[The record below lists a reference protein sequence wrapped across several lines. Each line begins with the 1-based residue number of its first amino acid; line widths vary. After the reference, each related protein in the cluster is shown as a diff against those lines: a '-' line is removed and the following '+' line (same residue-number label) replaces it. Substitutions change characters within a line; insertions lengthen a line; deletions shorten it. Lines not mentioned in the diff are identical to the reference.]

1 MPYHHELTM
10 SQETATPPRIK
21 ITWLI
26 GTLAAFAIFAIIG
39 GYSSRMTWNYSDY
52 DQQRADQRY
61 QTLAKVRH
69 DEQAQITATEWVDQD
84 KGVVRIP
91 VDQAMAREVDVLK
104 PQPTAMGCEIA
115 GAVPAPAPATTNA
128 APAPAPAPATNSTA
142 ATPPADKTT
151 KPEAKQKPSKPS
163 TP

>member
-91 VDQAMAREVDVLK
+91 VDQAMARSCARTRDHQRRASARSR
-104 PQPTAMGCEIA
+104 PGHQFDRGH
-115 GAVPAPAPATTNA
+115 TTGG
-128 APAPAPAPATNSTA
+128 
-142 ATPPADKTT
+142 
-151 KPEAKQKPSKPS
+151 
-163 TP
+163 

>member
-61 QTLAKVRH
+61 QTLAGMTSRP
-69 DEQAQITATEWVDQD
+69 
-84 KGVVRIP
+84 R
-91 VDQAMAREVDVLK
+91 
-104 PQPTAMGCEIA
+104 
-115 GAVPAPAPATTNA
+115 
-128 APAPAPAPATNSTA
+128 S
-142 ATPPADKTT
+142 PPPSGLTRTRASSASRSIRRWR
-151 KPEAKQKPSKPS
+151 AKSMS
-163 TP
+163 